1 MQTKKRRDLT
11 LRDRLSHL
19 SYAVGCKLLGAD
31 ATRLIRVGGSFDID
45 PAEQVTLTEDSFVL
59 RLPDAEVAIVL
70 ADGMPH
76 RLEIRCTA
84 CTNTCVH
91 AGAAVALILEEK
103 LTLGLAAPPP
113 ERVPVESL
121 DEETLV
127 RTALEERAERARTE
141 RMTVQ
146 PPHPESP
153 WTDFT
158 VCPLA
163 SGKSYRVALR
173 GRERGDS
180 FCSCPDFRKNTLGTC
195 KHILHVLG
203 KMKRRFSLAALARP
217 YRRKGISL
225 HLRYDREI
233 ELRFALPQR
242 CADQVEDIV
251 GPLRDRPILDLHDLL
266 RRIQRLQLAGQA
278 VRIYPDA
285 EEYLQQRLLQ
295 ERLVARAAELR
306 RDPAGHPLR
315 KELLRAE
322 LLPYQLDGIAFA
334 VGAGRAVLAD
344 DMGLGKTIQGIGVA
358 ELLAREIGIKKVL
371 IVCPTSLK
379 SQWRNEIGRFCQR
392 SCQLVLGRASE
403 RASQYG
409 NESFFTVCNYE
420 QVLRDLLAIEQVS
433 WDLIVLDEGQRIKN
447 WEGQTSRVIKGL
459 KSPFALVLS
468 GTPLENRLDD
478 LYSVVQF
485 VNDRRLGPAF
495 RFLNRHRVVD
505 EKGKVLGYRNLD
517 QLRQT
522 LAPLLLRRTRAAVL
536 GDLPPRTTEVIRI
549 APTAEQLELH
559 NAHKRIVAS
568 IITKKFISEMDLLRL
583 RMALLMCR
591 MSANG
596 TFLVDKKKPGY
607 SSKLERL
614 DELCGQ
620 IAAEQG
626 RKVVLFSEWTGMLDV
641 IEPLLGKHGLSFVR
655 LDGSVPQKKRAAIVH
670 QFQHDKGCSFFL
682 STNAGSTGLNLQAA
696 NTIINVDLPWN
707 PAVLEQRISRAH
719 RMGQKQAL
727 HVILLV
733 TEDTL
738 EDSLLGTLA
747 AKRQL
752 ALAVLDPEA
761 DVDSVDLASGV
772 EELKRRLEVLLGARP
787 DAAVDESEKIRVQT
801 EAERLAHRDRLTS
814 AAGQMLTAA
823 LAFLGELAPASAIP
837 AQTDGLA
844 KQLEASLR
852 DCVQADEQGRLRL
865 MVTLPTARDAN
876 GSGADAGLAQ
886 LARSLARL
894 ASTQS
899 LTPTA

>member
-1 MQTKKRRDLT
+1 MQTKKRNDLT
-11 LRDRLSHL
+11 LHDRLSHL
-19 SYAVGCKLLGAD
+19 SYTVGCKLLGEEGN
-31 ATRLIRVGGSFDID
+31 RLIRAGGGCDID
-45 PAEQVTLTEDSFVL
+45 PVEQVMLTEDRFLL
-59 RLPDAEVAIVL
+59 RLPDAKVSIAL
-70 ADGMPH
+70 GDGTPR

-84 CTNTCVH
+84 CIGACVH
-91 AGAAVALILEEK
+91 AGAAVSLILEEK

-113 ERVPVESL
+113 ERVSVESL

-127 RTALEERAERARTE
+127 RLALEERALRARTE
-141 RMTVQ
+141 RMTVRPAQ
-146 PPHPESP
+146 PESP

-158 VCPLA
+158 VSPLA

-195 KHILHVLG
+195 KHILHLLA
-203 KMKRRFSLAALARP
+203 KMKRRFHAATLARP

-233 ELRFALPQR
+233 ELRLALPPR
-242 CADQVEDIV
+242 LAGEAGEIV

-266 RRIQRLQLAGQA
+266 RRVRRLEAAGEV

-285 EEYLQQRLLQ
+285 EEFLQQRLLQ
-295 ERLVARAAELR
+295 ERLAMRAAEIR
-306 RDPAGHPLR
+306 RDPGGHPLR
-315 KELLRAE
+315 KGLLRAD
-322 LLPYQLDGIAFA
+322 LLPYQMDGIAFA
-334 VGAGRAVLAD
+334 VGAGRAILAD
-344 DMGLGKTIQGIGVA
+344 DMGLGKTVQGIGVA
-358 ELLAREIGIKKVL
+358 ELLYREIGIKKVL

-379 SQWRNEIGRFCQR
+379 SQWRTEIGRFCER
-392 SCQLVLGRASE
+392 SCQVVLGRASE
-403 RASQYG
+403 RAPQYA
-409 NESFFTVCNYE
+409 NDSFFTVCNYE
-420 QVLRDLLAIEQVS
+420 QVLRDLLAIERVP

-459 KSPFALVLS
+459 KSRFALVLS

-517 QLRQT
+517 QMRQV
-522 LAPLLLRRTRAAVL
+522 LAPMLLRRTRAAVL
-536 GDLPPRTTEVIRI
+536 GDLPPRTTEIIRI
-549 APTAEQLELH
+549 APTDEQIELH

-568 IITKKFISEMDLLRL
+568 IIAKKFISEMDLLRL

-591 MSANG
+591 LSANS
-596 TFLVDKKKPGY
+596 TRLVDKQKPGY

-614 DELCGQ
+614 DELLGP

-626 RKVVLFSEWTGMLDV
+626 RKVVLFSEWTGMLDL
-641 IEPLLGKHGLSFVR
+641 IEPLLAKHGLGFVR

-670 QFQHDKGCSFFL
+670 QFQHDKACIFFL

-719 RMGQKQAL
+719 RMGQKQPV
-727 HVILLV
+727 HVFLLV

-738 EDSLLGTLA
+738 EESLLQTLA
-747 AKRQL
+747 GKQQL

-761 DVDSVDLASGV
+761 TVDKVDLASGV

-787 DAAVDESEKIRVQT
+787 DAPVDESERIRIQT
-801 EAERLAHRDRLTS
+801 EAERLAHRDRLTT

-823 LAFLGELAPASAIP
+823 LAFLAELAPAPAVP

-844 KQLEASLR
+844 RQLEASLR
-852 DCVQADEQGRLRL
+852 ECVQADELGRLRL
-865 MVTLPTARDAN
+865 MVTLPTAGNAN
-876 GSGADAGLAQ
+876 GTAADAGLAQ

-894 ASTQS
+894 A
-899 LTPTA
+899 LTPSLPA